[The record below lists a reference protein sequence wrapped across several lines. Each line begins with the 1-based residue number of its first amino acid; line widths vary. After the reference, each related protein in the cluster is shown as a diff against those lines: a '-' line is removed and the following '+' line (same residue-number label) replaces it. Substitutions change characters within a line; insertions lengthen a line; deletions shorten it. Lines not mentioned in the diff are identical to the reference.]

1 VTTQAT
7 VAEGTVAGGTP
18 AGRTPAGGTG
28 PPMPAG
34 PRGRQLTR
42 TARAALGMLVAGCV
56 AAGFRLGVYLPNLH
70 NGLIAVSFTAVG
82 LFVVT
87 RRPGN
92 REGWLFVAT
101 GTASAVMFLGRQHG
115 LAAAAGA
122 AESSTAVTWLTWLGV
137 WPLAPILVLAGVT
150 FMSFPDG
157 RLPSRRWRAVVVAM
171 AVVAGPL
178 ALLSALWPV
187 EYSENSLAVAHPFRI
202 GGEDVAQRVWNV
214 FGPLCYALFQ
224 LTWVVA
230 VIFRLRRARGD
241 EARQIRWF
249 TFAVAIGAVAMATG
263 VIAFGSAILGVL
275 AVPLVAVAAGA
286 AIVKYRLYDIDPV
299 INKTLVVGAMA
310 TLVTGGYIG
319 VVVVVGRFVGMSA
332 ARHPVWSIVATAVVA
347 VVFEPVRRRVQTL
360 ADRLVYGHRPT
371 PYETLAWLTTR
382 LGVGVGVGVDARPD
396 DLATGLATAVA
407 DGVGAAQVTLWEG
420 PADRLVPVASWPP
433 VAEATSASA
442 APREL
447 RALGGGATR
456 VLPIVRDGAVR
467 GAVTLRKAPGEA
479 LTPTE
484 DRLLR
489 DLAAQASLV
498 LDNVGLGLE
507 LRRRLRQIEVQA
519 AELQAAAKRIVA
531 AQYEARRAIE
541 RDLHDGSQQRLVTLA
556 LGLRSVAERAAAGGH
571 DALARDVD
579 GARRDLL
586 EALAEL
592 RELARG
598 IHPAIL
604 TQEGLDAALE
614 FLAERSPIPVQL
626 DARVDRRLGQDVEAT
641 AYFLVSE
648 ALTNAA
654 RHAGAAR
661 VAITGRLEDGWLRLE
676 IADDG
681 RGGADARRGQGLQG
695 LVDRMATLN
704 GQLTVHSPPG
714 GGTRLVAQI
723 PAENPRVTE

>member
-1 VTTQAT
+1 MTTQAT
-7 VAEGTVAGGTP
+7 AAGGT
-18 AGRTPAGGTG
+18 AVGGTPVGGTG
-28 PPMPAG
+28 PPALAD
-34 PRGRQLTR
+34 PRGRLLTR
-42 TARAALGMLVAGCV
+42 AARVALGLLVAGCV
-56 AAGFRLGVYLPNLH
+56 AAGFRLGGYLPNLH

-87 RRPGN
+87 RRPDN

-101 GTASAVMFLGRQHG
+101 GTASAIMFLGRQHG
-115 LAAAAGA
+115 LAVEAGR
-122 AESSTAVTWLTWLGV
+122 AENSTAVTWLTWLGV

-157 RLPSRRWRAVVVAM
+157 RLPSRRWRLVVVAM
-171 AVVAGPL
+171 AVAAGLL

-187 EYSENSLAVAHPFRI
+187 EYSENSLVVAHPFRT
-202 GGEDVAQRVWNV
+202 GGEDVAQRIWNV
-214 FGPLCYALFQ
+214 SGPLCYTLFQ
-224 LTWVVA
+224 ITWVVA

-249 TFAVAIGAVAMATG
+249 AFAVTIGAVAMATG
-263 VIAFGSAILGVL
+263 AIAFRSAILGVL

-299 INKTLVVGAMA
+299 INKALVVGAMA

-332 ARHPVWSIVATAVVA
+332 AQHPVWSIVATAVVA
-347 VVFEPVRRRVQTL
+347 VVFEPARRRVQTL

-371 PYETLAWLTTR
+371 PYETLAWLTTQ
-382 LGVGVGVGVDARPD
+382 LNGGVRPD
-396 DLATGLATAVA
+396 DLAAGLAIAVA
-407 DGVGAAQVTLWEG
+407 DGVGAAEVTLWEG
-420 PADRLVPVASWPP
+420 TADRLVPVASWPP
-433 VAEATSASA
+433 AAASV

-447 RALGGGATR
+447 RCLDGGGTR
-456 VLPIVRDGAVR
+456 VLPIVRDGRVR

-479 LTPTE
+479 LTPAE

-507 LRRRLRQIEVQA
+507 LRRRLRQIELQA

-541 RDLHDGSQQRLVTLA
+541 RDLHDGAQQRLVTLA
-556 LGLRSVAERAAAGGH
+556 LGLRSLAERAAAGGH
-571 DALARDVD
+571 DALARNVD
-579 GARRDLL
+579 DARRDLL
-586 EALAEL
+586 DALAEL

-604 TQEGLDAALE
+604 TQEGLEAALE
-614 FLAERSPIPVQL
+614 FLAERSPIPVEL

-661 VAITGRLEDGWLRLE
+661 VAITGRLADGWLRLE

-695 LVDRMATLN
+695 LVDRTATLN

-723 PAENPRVTE
+723 PAENPRE